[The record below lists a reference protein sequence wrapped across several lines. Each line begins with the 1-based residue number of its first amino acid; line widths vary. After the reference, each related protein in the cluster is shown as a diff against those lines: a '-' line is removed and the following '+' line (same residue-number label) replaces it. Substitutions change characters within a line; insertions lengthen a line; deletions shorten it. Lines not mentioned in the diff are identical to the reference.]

1 MEEAYWLTH
10 GFWHSS
16 LILAILGILLSASEM
31 TVLHILGPL
40 HSNRRENVGNGAFK
54 RYKPLLLSQ
63 ERNDGQVY
71 TPRWKM
77 VFTWQGP
84 LMFMSYSVCTFLA
97 GLTILVCTPFIREG
111 GEWSAGHS
119 VRSRLKSLEVEANI
133 LKIAT
138 MYLTVLA
145 AGLATFVFCSYW
157 VYYYVDLNFETNEE
171 EEGFGEHSL
180 YGFSSVEQPNINM
193 PFPGRGTSSGA
204 AFHESVDPSR
214 RSDTLVQ
221 GPWRKGSV

>member
-16 LILAILGILLSASEM
+16 LILAILGILLSASEV

-40 HSNRRENVGNGAFK
+40 RPHRTDSASNNAFN

-63 ERNDGQVY
+63 ERNDAQIY

-111 GEWSAGHS
+111 GKWSEGHS
-119 VRSRLKSLEVEANI
+119 VSSHSWTHEV
-133 LKIAT
+133 
-138 MYLTVLA
+138 
-145 AGLATFVFCSYW
+145 
-157 VYYYVDLNFETNEE
+157 
-171 EEGFGEHSL
+171 
-180 YGFSSVEQPNINM
+180 
-193 PFPGRGTSSGA
+193 
-204 AFHESVDPSR
+204 
-214 RSDTLVQ
+214 
-221 GPWRKGSV
+221 

>member
-16 LILAILGILLSASEM
+16 LILAILGILLSASEV

-40 HSNRRENVGNGAFK
+40 RPHRTDSASNDAFN

-63 ERNDGQVY
+63 ECNDAQIY

-111 GEWSAGHS
+111 GKWSEGHS
-119 VRSRLKSLEVEANI
+119 VSSHSWTHEV
-133 LKIAT
+133 
-138 MYLTVLA
+138 
-145 AGLATFVFCSYW
+145 
-157 VYYYVDLNFETNEE
+157 
-171 EEGFGEHSL
+171 
-180 YGFSSVEQPNINM
+180 
-193 PFPGRGTSSGA
+193 
-204 AFHESVDPSR
+204 
-214 RSDTLVQ
+214 
-221 GPWRKGSV
+221 